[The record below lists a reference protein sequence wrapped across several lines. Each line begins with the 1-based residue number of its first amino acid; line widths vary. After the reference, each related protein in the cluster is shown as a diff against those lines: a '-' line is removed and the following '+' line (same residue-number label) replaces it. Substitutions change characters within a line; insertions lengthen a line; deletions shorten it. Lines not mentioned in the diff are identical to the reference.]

1 MIGFSCL
8 LETGRKLQPSADST
22 VTGDPDEHHTWGPT
36 GTIHRT
42 THRSAL
48 QLAAWAAAQAGGV
61 GTDARGQVPLAAAA
75 RAGQARI
82 LRGAAGLAMT
92 VTARAAATGSWLE

>member
-8 LETGRKLQPSADST
+8 LETGRKIQPSADST

-42 THRSAL
+42 IHRSAP
-48 QLAAWAAAQAGGV
+48 QLAAWAAQADGV
-61 GTDARGQVPLAAAA
+61 GTDARGQVLLAGAAH
-75 RAGQARI
+75 AGHARI
-82 LRGAAGLAMT
+82 LRAAAGLAMT
-92 VTARAAATGSWLE
+92 VTAQTAATGSWL